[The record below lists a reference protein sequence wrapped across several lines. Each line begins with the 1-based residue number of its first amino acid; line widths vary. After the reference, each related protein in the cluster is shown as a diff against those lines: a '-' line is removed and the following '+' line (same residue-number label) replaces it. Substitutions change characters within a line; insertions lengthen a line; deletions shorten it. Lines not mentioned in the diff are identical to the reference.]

1 MNKFAASL
9 VFAAVAAT
17 AAFSA
22 QAADSKTNTQPPAQQ
37 GALPMWQ
44 RAAHATQNFTSQI
57 DQQPGR
63 SGVVAFRA
71 GAQESPVSHATTRGQ
86 LAANA
91 DQNYAAQIDQQPGR
105 DVAE

>member
-22 QAADSKTNTQPPAQQ
+22 QAADNSHVVTTPTAQQ
-37 GALPMWQ
+37 GALPVWQ
-44 RAAHATQNFTSQI
+44 RASHATQNFASQIDQQPGHTGVVLRPVAQEFPASHASTRGQAAAYATQNFASQI

-63 SGVVAFRA
+63 VVA
-71 GAQESPVSHATTRGQ
+71 
-86 LAANA
+86 
-91 DQNYAAQIDQQPGR
+91 D
-105 DVAE
+105 

>member
-17 AAFSA
+17 AAFSV
-22 QAADSKTNTQPPAQQ
+22 QAADNSKTNTQPAAQQ

-44 RAAHATQNFTSQI
+44 RASHATQNFTSQI

-63 SGVVAFRA
+63 AGFAFTPA
-71 GAQESPVSHATTRGQ
+71 AQEVVPSHASTAGQ
-86 LAANA
+86 AAA
-91 DQNYAAQIDQQPGR
+91 YATQNFSAQIDQQPGR
-105 DVAE
+105 VVTE